1 MRTTTLRWAIVGL
14 CALLVIGVGA
24 QQTRQTRTGTLRF
37 GQLVWDF
44 AKNTI
49 VVTGSPATLEV
60 EGAHQAKLS
69 SPRME
74 IDADQKLEEI
84 DAATAS
90 GPVDLLLVTAPDS
103 EGLRRR
109 ITAKCTDRA
118 VYSRA
123 NDTVTM
129 TGNVVADIVT
139 LPEGQAEAA
148 HLESESITV
157 NLRTSTLTA
166 QPGRFEVTTEMGNG
180 EG

>member
-1 MRTTTLRWAIVGL
+1 MKIARLRSLTIGL
-14 CALLVIGVGA
+14 CALLVIGVAA

-49 VVTGSPATLEV
+49 VVTGSPATLDI
-60 EGAHQAKLS
+60 EGAHEARLS

-74 IDADQKLEEI
+74 IDADQQLEEI

-103 EGLRRR
+103 EGVRRR
-109 ITAKCTDRA
+109 ITAKCTERA
-118 VYSRA
+118 VYSRQ

-166 QPGRFEVTTEMGNG
+166 QPGCFEVTTEIGNG
-180 EG
+180 EE

>member
-1 MRTTTLRWAIVGL
+1 MKTRTLRWAIIGL
-14 CALLVIGVGA
+14 CALLVVGVAA
-24 QQTRQTRTGTLRF
+24 QQTRKTHTGTLHF

-49 VVTGSPATLEV
+49 VVTGNPATLDI

-74 IDADQKLEEI
+74 IDADQRLQEI
-84 DAATAS
+84 NTATAS
-90 GPVDLLLVTAPDS
+90 GPVDLLLVTAPDQ
-103 EGLRRR
+103 EGMYRR
-109 ITAKCTDRA
+109 IIAKCTDRA
-118 VYSRA
+118 VYSRE

-166 QPGRFEVTTEMGNG
+166 QPGRFEVTTEIGNG
-180 EG
+180 AQ

>member
-1 MRTTTLRWAIVGL
+1 MRTKTLRWVIIGL
-14 CALLVIGVGA
+14 CGLLVMGVAA

-37 GQLVWDF
+37 GELVWDF
-44 AKNTI
+44 AENTI
-49 VVTGSPATLEV
+49 VVTGNPAVLEV
-60 EGAHQAKLS
+60 QGRHQARLS

-84 DAATAS
+84 DGATAS
-90 GPVDLLLVTAPDS
+90 GPVDLVLTTAPDAD
-103 EGLRRR
+103 GIRRR
-109 ITAKCTDRA
+109 ITAKCTERA

-123 NDTVTM
+123 DDTVVM

-166 QPGRFEVTTEMGNG
+166 SPGSFEVTTEIGNG
-180 EG
+180 EQ